1 MTAMSPRPTIF
12 ISAVSKELRSA
23 RQLVANTLT
32 FLGYEPVWQD
42 IFGTEGGDLRQMLRT
57 QIDQCKGVVQ
67 LVGQCYGAEPPAP
80 DPEFGR
86 VSYTQFEALYGRKKG
101 KKVWY
106 LFMDENFPIDQHEPE
121 PEEVRQL
128 QAAYRNVLKADTHL
142 FHPLASREALEAGVL
157 KLRDDLTR
165 LRRGAKQ
172 WAVGVAALL
181 AIIALLVLW
190 LVHSQSETKRT
201 MGAMSAQMTKD
212 GGAVEQIAK
221 RFENIASTGGLIAT
235 PKTPEE
241 HYHNARVHELGGNF
255 VSARKEYAEYLTANL
270 EAIDPWL
277 SYAAMLKAQEGK
289 AGALDSFRTL
299 GDKLKPPTVSYQAA
313 LAMFDDGEARVT
325 KLKALA
331 DANPDFGPLPWL
343 ISQEYSEGRKGDQ
356 TLADQRA
363 EKEWLEKFRKAQA
376 AGKFEKFFLDKKEA
390 QKWTD
395 AAEARWAKLTST
407 PDSVRENP
415 VTVTAQQSNSGWAA
429 VFSLTD
435 FKAKE
440 LFYRLD
446 GKGEFMSTGHLPYQS
461 PQTGMPMINTF
472 VPMPNLPPGEHT
484 IEVKYTDKNGATNGP
499 YTLKFSTGDQQFSQA
514 KMSLNMVSGSW
525 LSFRDYDGKVLLYF
539 TTLMSYRPAIK
550 EVHYSLNSEALDQTF
565 KFKPTDKMF
574 EVGDDLYLTV
584 PGNTQFANVQLTYKD
599 GTKSPVQKVMRT
611 QQ

>member
-1 MTAMSPRPTIF
+1 MSTMSPRPTIF

-172 WAVGVAALL
+172 WAVGVAGLL
-181 AIIALLVLW
+181 AIIALLVIW

-201 MGAMSAQMTKD
+201 MGQMSAQMAKD

-221 RFENIASTGGLIAT
+221 RFENIASTGGLIAA

-255 VSARKEYAEYLTANL
+255 ISARKEYAEYLTANL

-289 AGALDSFRTL
+289 AGALDSFRSL
-299 GDKLKPPTVSYQAA
+299 GDKLKPATVSYQAA
-313 LAMFDDGEARVT
+313 LAMFDDGEARVA
-325 KLKALA
+325 KLKILA

-446 GKGEFMSTGHLPYQS
+446 GKGEFISTGHLPYQS

-550 EVHYSLNSEALDQTF
+550 EVHYSLNSEALDQNF
-565 KFKPTDKMF
+565 KFKATDKMF

-584 PGNTQFANVQLTYKD
+584 PGNTQFAHVQITYKD
-599 GTKSPVQKVMRT
+599 GTKSPVQKVMRA

>member
-1 MTAMSPRPTIF
+1 MSTMSPRPTIF

-128 QAAYRNVLKADTHL
+128 QAAYRNVLKGDTHL

-157 KLRDDLTR
+157 KLRDDLPR

-172 WAVGVAALL
+172 WAVGVAGLL
-181 AIIALLVLW
+181 AIIALLVIW

-201 MGAMSAQMTKD
+201 MGQMSAQMAKD

-221 RFENIASTGGLIAT
+221 RFENIASTGGLIAA

-255 VSARKEYAEYLTANL
+255 ISARKEYAEYLTANL

-289 AGALDSFRTL
+289 AGALDSFRSL
-299 GDKLKPPTVSYQAA
+299 GDKLKPATVSYQAA
-313 LAMFDDGEARVT
+313 LAMFDDGEARVA
-325 KLKALA
+325 KLKTLA

-363 EKEWLEKFRKAQA
+363 EKEWLEKFRKAQV

-446 GKGEFMSTGHLPYQS
+446 GKGEFISTGHLPYQS

-499 YTLKFSTGDQQFSQA
+499 YSLKFSTGDQQFSQA

-550 EVHYSLNSEALDQTF
+550 EVRYSLNTEALDQNF

-584 PGNTQFANVQLTYKD
+584 PGDTQFANVQITYKD